1 MRENCWEWYTSVVKT
16 RMHNTSQE
24 LIVFT
29 RWHEEDLI
37 GTLRSMEHVVDM
49 QSWDDVERV
58 GDGWL
63 HLNLEAI
70 KTGAPTSVD
79 PRVEGEALWPERQS
93 VALLEQKRR
102 LDPVRFEAMYQG
114 RPSSRGGQLYGD
126 AFSEWDAL
134 PDHIVR
140 RANYT
145 DTADEGD
152 DYLCSISYAVDA
164 DGVIY
169 ILDAVYSREPM
180 EVTESLVADM
190 LIRSEVRSAAVE
202 SNNGGRGFARAVQ
215 RLAPR
220 VKVEWFHQSGNKQA
234 RILSHSATVLHLL
247 RFPRGWA
254 QRWPELYAHL
264 VSYRR
269 DFASN
274 RWHDAADVVTGIVER
289 EGSDSLRSN
298 RKIHFLK

>member
-1 MRENCWEWYTSVVKT
+1 MVKT

-37 GTLRSMEHVVDM
+37 GLLRTMEHVVDM
-49 QSWDDVERV
+49 QSWEDVERV

-79 PRVEGEALWPERQS
+79 PREEGEALWPERQS

-152 DYLCSISYAVDA
+152 DYLCSISSAVDA

-180 EVTESLVADM
+180 EVTERLVADM

-289 EGSDSLRSN
+289 EASGLSRAG